1 MRYPHI
7 AQRLFNC
14 PLMIARVKLETI
26 LGAIGPRLVLG
37 VESAVSGDKRARR
50 LLDITPEG
58 IAIVQVSGTLVR
70 RTQGL
75 QAESGLT
82 SYEAIEGEVLDAATD
97 PGVRGILLD
106 IDSPGGEAGGLPD
119 LMDSLREARE
129 LKPMWAVANDEAFSA
144 AYGIATT
151 AERIYLSR
159 TGGVGSVGVIA
170 VHLDH
175 SQADASTGLAYTIFR
190 GGQYKAEHNSLE
202 PLTDHARQTLQ
213 AEVDRLHGMFA
224 QMVATNRG
232 LSMDAV
238 TATQAGLS
246 FGPDALTAGL
256 ADAIGTA
263 DDALEELVQH
273 VEENEVR
280 SRSAM
285 RHQQEETDMSA
296 DIMDAG
302 KPAGA
307 HVGTS
312 VNAGEAAV
320 RAAIEA
326 ATEVSIPADAPLED
340 TSAKETNARDT
351 RVDTS
356 VIDLAAEAE
365 RRGKQQAFAYV
376 KKVRELCD
384 LAGRPELADRF
395 IEREASVDDV
405 HRTLVDARAQADAAL
420 EVTSSHDT
428 VPTTRPEID
437 LSEVSADAYTR
448 LKKAAS

>member
-37 VESAVSGDKRARR
+37 VESAVSGSKHTRRA
-50 LLDITPEG
+50 LDITPEG
-58 IAIVQVSGTLVR
+58 IAIVSISGTLVR

-82 SYEAIEGEVLDAATD
+82 SYEAIEEEVLDAATD
-97 PGVRGILLD
+97 PAVRGILLD
-106 IDSPGGEAGGLPD
+106 VDSPGGEAGGLPD
-119 LMDSLREARE
+119 LMDALKQAGE

-175 SQADASTGLAYTIFR
+175 SQADASAGLAYTIFR

-213 AEVDRLHGMFA
+213 AEVDRLHGMLA
-224 QMVATNRG
+224 QMVAANRG
-232 LSMDAV
+232 LSTDTIM
-238 TATQAGLS
+238 ATQAGLS
-246 FGPDALTAGL
+246 FGPLAITAGL
-256 ADAIGTA
+256 ADAIGTLQ
-263 DDALEELVQH
+263 DAHEELVRRI
-273 VEENEVR
+273 EDSETR
-280 SRSAM
+280 STQSTM
-285 RHQQEETDMSA
+285 SHQQEETDMSA
-296 DIMDAG
+296 DMKEAS
-302 KPAGA
+302 
-307 HVGTS
+307 TLL
-312 VNAGEAAV
+312 AGEA
-320 RAAIEA
+320 EA
-326 ATEVSIPADAPLED
+326 APD
-340 TSAKETNARDT
+340 TIQKEL
-351 RVDTS
+351 DTS
-356 VIDLAAEAE
+356 VRDTSVVRKDTNVIDLTAEAE

-376 KKVRELCD
+376 KRVRELCD

-405 HRTLVDARAQADAAL
+405 HRTLVDARAQADVAL

-428 VPTTRPEID
+428 VPTTRPAID
-437 LSEVSADAYTR
+437 LSEVYEDAYAR
-448 LKKAAS
+448 LRKAAS

>member
-37 VESAVSGDKRARR
+37 VESAVSGSKHTRRA
-50 LLDITPEG
+50 LDITPEG
-58 IAIVQVSGTLVR
+58 IAIVSISGTLVR

-82 SYEAIEGEVLDAATD
+82 SYEAIEEEVLDAATD
-97 PGVRGILLD
+97 PAVRGILLD
-106 IDSPGGEAGGLPD
+106 VDSPGGEAGGLPD
-119 LMDSLREARE
+119 LMDALKQAGE

-175 SQADASTGLAYTIFR
+175 SQADASAGLAYTIFR

-213 AEVDRLHGMFA
+213 AEVDRLHGMLA
-224 QMVATNRG
+224 QMVAANRG
-232 LSMDAV
+232 LSTDTIM
-238 TATQAGLS
+238 ATQAGLS
-246 FGPDALTAGL
+246 FGPLAITAGL
-256 ADAIGTA
+256 ADAIGTLQ
-263 DDALEELVQH
+263 DAHEELVRRI
-273 VEENEVR
+273 EDSETR
-280 SRSAM
+280 STQSTM
-285 RHQQEETDMSA
+285 SHQQEETDMSA
-296 DIMDAG
+296 DMKEAS
-302 KPAGA
+302 
-307 HVGTS
+307 TLL
-312 VNAGEAAV
+312 AGEA
-320 RAAIEA
+320 EA
-326 ATEVSIPADAPLED
+326 APD
-340 TSAKETNARDT
+340 TLQKEL
-351 RVDTS
+351 DTS
-356 VIDLAAEAE
+356 VRDTSVVRKDTNVIDLTAEAE

-376 KKVRELCD
+376 KRVRELCD

-405 HRTLVDARAQADAAL
+405 HRTLVDARAQADVAL

-428 VPTTRPEID
+428 VPTTRPAID
-437 LSEVSADAYTR
+437 LSEVYEDAYAR
-448 LKKAAS
+448 LRKAAS

>member
-37 VESAVSGDKRARR
+37 VESADSGDKRSRR

-58 IAIVQVSGTLVR
+58 IAVVSISGTLVR

-82 SYEAIEGEVLDAATD
+82 SYEAIEEEVLDAATD

-106 IDSPGGEAGGLPD
+106 IDSPGGEAAGLPD
-119 LMDSLREARE
+119 LMDALRQAGE

-175 SQADASTGLAYTIFR
+175 SQADARAGLDYTIFR
-190 GGQYKAEHNSLE
+190 GGEYKAEHNSLE

-213 AEVDRLHGMFA
+213 GEVDRLHGMFA
-224 QMVATNRG
+224 QMVAENRG
-232 LSMDAV
+232 LSTDTVM
-238 TATQAGLS
+238 ATQAGLS
-246 FGPDALTAGL
+246 FGPLAVTAGL
-256 ADAIGTA
+256 ADATGTLQ
-263 DDALEELVQH
+263 DAHEELVRRTEKDEPH
-273 VEENEVR
+273 STVNTM
-280 SRSAM
+280 S
-285 RHQQEETDMSA
+285 HQQEEEDMSEDIKEAGTPSA
-296 DIMDAG
+296 DQESTETIGDAT
-302 KPAGA
+302 P
-307 HVGTS
+307 VPITPEVSPDDTS
-312 VNAGEAAV
+312 V
-320 RAAIEA
+320 
-326 ATEVSIPADAPLED
+326 
-340 TSAKETNARDT
+340 K
-351 RVDTS
+351 DTS

-365 RRGKQQAFAYV
+365 RRGKQQALAYV

-384 LAGRPELADRF
+384 LAARPELADQF
-395 IEREASVDDV
+395 IEREASLDEV
-405 HRTLVDARAQADAAL
+405 HRTLVDARAHADAAL
-420 EVTSSHDT
+420 EVASSHDT
-428 VPTTRPEID
+428 APTARPAID
-437 LSEVSADAYTR
+437 LSEVSEDAYAR
-448 LKKAAS
+448 LRKAAS

>member
-26 LGAIGPRLVLG
+26 LGAIGSRLVLG
-37 VESAVSGDKRARR
+37 VESAVSGDKRSRR

-58 IAIVQVSGTLVR
+58 IAIVSICGTLVR

-82 SYEAIEGEVLDAATD
+82 SYEAIEEEVLDAATD
-97 PGVRGILLD
+97 PAVRGILLD

-175 SQADASTGLAYTIFR
+175 SQADASAGLAYTIFR

-213 AEVDRLHGMFA
+213 AEVDRLHGMLA
-224 QMVATNRG
+224 QMVAANRG
-232 LSMDAV
+232 LSTDTIM
-238 TATQAGLS
+238 ATQAGLS
-246 FGPDALTAGL
+246 FGPLAITAGL
-256 ADAIGTA
+256 ADAIGTLQ
-263 DDALEELVQH
+263 DAHEELVRRI
-273 VEENEVR
+273 EDSETR
-280 SRSAM
+280 STQSTM
-285 RHQQEETDMSA
+285 SHQQEETDMSA
-296 DIMDAG
+296 DMKEAS
-302 KPAGA
+302 
-307 HVGTS
+307 TLL
-312 VNAGEAAV
+312 AGEA
-320 RAAIEA
+320 EA
-326 ATEVSIPADAPLED
+326 APDTIQKELD
-340 TSAKETNARDT
+340 TSVRDT
-351 RVDTS
+351 SVVRKDTS
-356 VIDLAAEAE
+356 VIDLTAEAE

-376 KKVRELCD
+376 KRVRELCD

-395 IEREASVDDV
+395 IEREASLDDV

-428 VPTTRPEID
+428 VPSTRPAID
-437 LSEVSADAYTR
+437 LSEVSEDAYTR

>member
-37 VESAVSGDKRARR
+37 VESAVSGSKHTRRA
-50 LLDITPEG
+50 LDITPEG
-58 IAIVQVSGTLVR
+58 IAIVSISGTLVR

-82 SYEAIEGEVLDAATD
+82 SYEAIEEEVLDAATD
-97 PGVRGILLD
+97 PAVRGILLD
-106 IDSPGGEAGGLPD
+106 VDSPGGEAGGLPD
-119 LMDSLREARE
+119 LMDALKQAGE

-175 SQADASTGLAYTIFR
+175 SQADASAGLAYTIFR

-213 AEVDRLHGMFA
+213 AEVDRLHGMLA
-224 QMVATNRG
+224 QMVAANRG
-232 LSMDAV
+232 LSTDTIM
-238 TATQAGLS
+238 ATQAGLS
-246 FGPDALTAGL
+246 FGPLAITAGL
-256 ADAIGTA
+256 ADAIGTLQ
-263 DDALEELVQH
+263 DAHEELVRRI
-273 VEENEVR
+273 EDSETR
-280 SRSAM
+280 STQSTM
-285 RHQQEETDMSA
+285 SHQQEETDMSA
-296 DIMDAG
+296 DMKEAS
-302 KPAGA
+302 
-307 HVGTS
+307 TLL
-312 VNAGEAAV
+312 AGEA
-320 RAAIEA
+320 EA
-326 ATEVSIPADAPLED
+326 APD
-340 TSAKETNARDT
+340 TIQKEL
-351 RVDTS
+351 DTS
-356 VIDLAAEAE
+356 VRDTSVVRKDTNVIDLTAEAE

-376 KKVRELCD
+376 KRVRELCD

-395 IEREASVDDV
+395 IEREASLDDV

-428 VPTTRPEID
+428 VPSTRPAID
-437 LSEVSADAYTR
+437 LSEVSEDAYTR

>member
-37 VESAVSGDKRARR
+37 VESAVSGSKHTRRA
-50 LLDITPEG
+50 LDITPEG
-58 IAIVQVSGTLVR
+58 IAIVSISGTLVR

-82 SYEAIEGEVLDAATD
+82 SYEAIEEEVLDAATD
-97 PGVRGILLD
+97 PAVRGILLD
-106 IDSPGGEAGGLPD
+106 VDSPGGEAGGLPD
-119 LMDSLREARE
+119 LMDALKQAGE

-175 SQADASTGLAYTIFR
+175 SQADARAGLDYTIFR
-190 GGQYKAEHNSLE
+190 GGEYKAEHNSLE

-213 AEVDRLHGMFA
+213 GEVDRLHGMFA
-224 QMVATNRG
+224 QMVAANRR
-232 LSMDAV
+232 LSTDTVM
-238 TATQAGLS
+238 ATQAGLS
-246 FGPDALTAGL
+246 FGPLAITAGL
-256 ADAIGTA
+256 ADAIGTLQ
-263 DDALEELVQH
+263 DVHEELVRKI
-273 VEENEVR
+273 EGNETR
-280 SRSAM
+280 LTETTMSYR
-285 RHQQEETDMSA
+285 QEETDMSA
-296 DIMDAG
+296 DMKKEAG
-302 KPAGA
+302 TP
-307 HVGTS
+307 VELPDT
-312 VNAGEAAV
+312 AV
-320 RAAIEA
+320 TETVEA
-326 ATEVSIPADAPLED
+326 ATPEAITEGG
-340 TSAKETNARDT
+340 TSATS
-351 RVDTS
+351 VDTS

-365 RRGKQQAFAYV
+365 RRGKQRALAYV

-384 LAGRPELADRF
+384 LAARPELADQF
-395 IEREASVDDV
+395 IEREASLDDV
-405 HRTLVDARAQADAAL
+405 HRTLVDARAQADTAL

-428 VPTTRPEID
+428 AAPARPAID
-437 LSEVSADAYTR
+437 LSEVSEDAYAR
-448 LKKAAS
+448 LRKAAS

>member
-37 VESAVSGDKRARR
+37 VESAVSGSKHTRR
-50 LLDITPEG
+50 SLDITPEG
-58 IAIVQVSGTLVR
+58 IAIVSICGTLVR

-82 SYEAIEGEVLDAATD
+82 SYEAIEEEVLDAATD
-97 PGVRGILLD
+97 PAVRGILLD

-119 LMDSLREARE
+119 LMDSLRQAGE

-151 AERIYLSR
+151 AERIYVTR

-175 SQADASTGLAYTIFR
+175 SQADARAGLDYTIFR
-190 GGQYKAEHNSLE
+190 GGEYKAEHNSLE

-213 AEVDRLHGMFA
+213 GEVDRLHGMFA
-224 QMVATNRG
+224 QMVASNRG
-232 LSMDAV
+232 LSTDTVM
-238 TATQAGLS
+238 ATQAGLS
-246 FGPDALTAGL
+246 FGPLAITAGL
-256 ADAIGTA
+256 ADTIGTLQ
-263 DDALEELVQH
+263 DAHEELVQYIE
-273 VEENEVR
+273 VSEESSTR
-280 SRSAM
+280 STVS
-285 RHQQEETDMSA
+285 HQQEETDMSA

-307 HVGTS
+307 PAGTS
-312 VNAGEAAV
+312 VAAGEAAI

-326 ATEVSIPADAPLED
+326 ATPVEEILED
-340 TSAKETNARDT
+340 TT
-351 RVDTS
+351 VDTS
-356 VIDLAAEAE
+356 
-365 RRGKQQAFAYV
+365 
-376 KKVRELCD
+376 
-384 LAGRPELADRF
+384 P
-395 IEREASVDDV
+395 
-405 HRTLVDARAQADAAL
+405 
-420 EVTSSHDT
+420 
-428 VPTTRPEID
+428 
-437 LSEVSADAYTR
+437 
-448 LKKAAS
+448 